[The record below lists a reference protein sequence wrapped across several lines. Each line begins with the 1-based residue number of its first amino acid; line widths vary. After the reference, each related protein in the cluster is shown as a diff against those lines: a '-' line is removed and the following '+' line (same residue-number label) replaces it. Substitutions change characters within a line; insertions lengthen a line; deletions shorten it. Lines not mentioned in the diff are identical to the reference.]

1 MQYQRQS
8 EYYLQEAQ
16 WCHDKYQPTFEEHE
30 DLSSSSTTLPML
42 ILAGLMGYD
51 GAVTSKELFEW
62 TSTISDEV
70 RAACKIGRFLN
81 DVSSYKVLAH

>member
-1 MQYQRQS
+1 
-8 EYYLQEAQ
+8 
-16 WCHDKYQPTFEEHE
+16 
-30 DLSSSSTTLPML
+30 ML